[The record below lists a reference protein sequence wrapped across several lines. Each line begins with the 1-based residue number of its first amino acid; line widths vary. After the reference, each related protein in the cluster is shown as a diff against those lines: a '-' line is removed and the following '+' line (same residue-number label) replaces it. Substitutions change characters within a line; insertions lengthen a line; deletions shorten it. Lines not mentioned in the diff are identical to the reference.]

1 MEEGR
6 EEIFNNCVTSEIITY
21 SPFSEVSLSTDPKIL
36 AVKEVFRRAGLL
48 KRSRT
53 SKCDHTWWGE
63 KKKNLY
69 YRMKL
74 SFVLVCDISIIAYWF
89 CNLCPSQYLS
99 LSMSVFP
106 HTSSPV
112 FSCTCL
118 FVSLSV
124 GSEVPKD
131 TRWFGI
137 TEDYARVKLDPRTH
151 AEFGY
156 RIGPMTSQDRV
167 TFARLH
173 FWSMDKPTSSS
184 YPSSKWINS
193 LASLTYIGC
202 RV

>member
-112 FSCTCL
+112 FSCTCTCDL
-118 FVSLSV
+118 EL
-124 GSEVPKD
+124 PK
-131 TRWFGI
+131 I
-137 TEDYARVKLDPRTH
+137 THEL
-151 AEFGY
+151 
-156 RIGPMTSQDRV
+156 
-167 TFARLH
+167 
-173 FWSMDKPTSSS
+173 
-184 YPSSKWINS
+184 
-193 LASLTYIGC
+193 SLTHVPMLNSVTESVRWRLRIE
-202 RV
+202 